1 MSLFWCTSC
10 HSKVTSVAPKYK
22 LHMVVKDDTSTCKL
36 IMLDSVAKLLVGCEA
51 EELWDGS
58 YDEIEYPTDL
68 PQPSQDLAD
77 VFLVSQV
84 CSGDKILQ
92 IEANSEPITHLI
104 DGSSIMSG
112 GEVSALGK
120 NSQNSSEGTS
130 TPFSKRKEKD
140 QLDQNSTSKK
150 ICFKSVKMEKIK
162 DD

>member
-1 MSLFWCTSC
+1 
-10 HSKVTSVAPKYK
+10 
-22 LHMVVKDDTSTCKL
+22 MVVKDDTSTCKL

-58 YDEIEYPTDL
+58 YDEIEDPTDL
-68 PQPSQDLAD
+68 PQPIQDLA
-77 VFLVSQV
+77 V

-112 GEVSALGK
+112 GEVYASGK

-130 TPFSKRKEKD
+130 TTFSKRKKKD

-150 ICFKSVKMEKIK
+150 FVSSLSRWRRLKMIK
-162 DD
+162 NEIEGVRRWG